1 MEDFPVYSLKEEVR
15 YSFDTGFRDS
25 FALFQKLPELVTDF
39 KQAFITK
46 APRLR
51 FQVPADESKLLYRKV
66 VTLPVT
72 GQTFLIFLKCESLS
86 RLGEAFKVIL
96 FEQATNY
103 EEQFLFDTPKIL
115 TKDELAALA
124 DRLKSNKPLR
134 DIFQKVVDK
143 RMKIR
148 CLSEETRYVAYF
160 LEPAALE
167 PPAPQS
173 KLGGNRF
180 TDQAFDIRNGMRY
193 SLLEPDLVL
202 PQEKDFLPQEK

>member
-1 MEDFPVYSLKEEVR
+1 LI
-15 YSFDTGFRDS
+15 
-25 FALFQKLPELVTDF
+25 TDF

-51 FQVPADESKLLYRKV
+51 FQASIDESKLIYRKV

-72 GQTFLIFLKCESLS
+72 GQTFLIFVKCDSLG

-103 EEQFLFDTPKIL
+103 EEQFLFETPKIL
-115 TKDELAALA
+115 TKEEYSTLT
-124 DRLKSNKPLR
+124 DRLKASKPLR
-134 DIFQKVVDK
+134 DIFQRVVDK

-160 LEPAALE
+160 LEAAALA

-180 TDQAFDIRNGMRY
+180 TDQAFDIRNGMRF
-193 SLLEPDLVL
+193 SLLDPDVVL
-202 PQEKDFLPQEK
+202 PQEKEFLPQEK